1 MKKTAICIFLLV
13 FLLLSLG
20 TAGLEVTKINIR
32 FALMVRDMADC
43 GLRLFPTM
51 NGVEYGDYPSL
62 WILLSRLA
70 SLNGRFLN
78 LWTLSLPSLL
88 LGAYTVAVTYCS
100 GEMRGKGRGI
110 IAAALL
116 LTAPQFV
123 DLMSGFGLDVPVM
136 ACGATMLYLLQTERS
151 ERRLCIAFAALFCI
165 SFCVRGPMGSAV
177 FSVACG
183 GALLFG
189 ERRLLRRFISAG
201 LAAALLCCG
210 LWYCAVLYAGGAE
223 LWNWFLMCQIGSRF
237 GGFAVLS
244 NLGNAFFSYA
254 PLTFL
259 CLGAFLFR
267 RDSGVLATALR
278 LAALEKRD
286 FAVKTQLEGKLG
298 HRKYLALTVEERGK

>member
-1 MKKTAICIFLLV
+1 
-13 FLLLSLG
+13 
-20 TAGLEVTKINIR
+20 
-32 FALMVRDMADC
+32 
-43 GLRLFPTM
+43 M

-244 NLGNAFFSYA
+244 NLGNAFSSYA

-278 LAALEKRD
+278 FAALGKRG